1 MKDRKNNR
9 KILLI
14 IFAVMLVGCIIKF
27 LLYPRVMDFVGAFCI
42 LVALINSIIQRNEE
56 IYLDKKEYKLAKKEW
71 LNEKEENPDIKKFDK
86 KKRLAGSDY
95 VAYFILI
102 FILCQPMVMLG
113 INNYRMFNWSYEKD
127 IEELK
132 ESSRL
137 RYNHFPNEIPDEAWE
152 VKWYR
157 RSTLG
162 NHYSYLKMQVDDKYI
177 ENLEKTFTDKD
188 RLYEYKL
195 LEDESSEYYDGE
207 YGIFNHK
214 SQGFLG
220 VLLNGGERE
229 EFKFV
234 CPAKEGAVVMYI
246 TYKEYEE
253 YDDWYAGLN
262 VGVIINKE
270 SNTVVYFSRS
280 DGR

>member
-1 MKDRKNNR
+1 M
-9 KILLI
+9 
-14 IFAVMLVGCIIKF
+14 F
-27 LLYPRVMDFVGAFCI
+27 PRVMDFVGAFCI
-42 LVALINSIIQRNEE
+42 LVALINSIIQRNED

-95 VAYFILI
+95 VAYFVLI
-102 FILCQPMVMLG
+102 FILCQPLVMLG
-113 INNYRMFNWSYEKD
+113 INNYRMFNWSYERD
-127 IEELK
+127 IKELK
-132 ESSRL
+132 KSNMP
-137 RYNHFPNEIPDEAWE
+137 RYEHFPNEIPDDAKE

-157 RSTLG
+157 RGTLG
-162 NHYSYLKMQVDDKYI
+162 NHYSYLKIQVGDKYI

-195 LEDESSEYYDGE
+195 LEDENSEFYDGE
-207 YGIFNHK
+207 YGMFNHK

-220 VLLNGGERE
+220 VLLSGGERE